1 MKNPFRKKTL
11 TPREVFI
18 RTFLDCIA
26 PGVVKFEVDHYI
38 FGNTYRCVWALREYP
53 ASTESQAILRHLGE
67 KSGVTLRIYCRQV
80 SPGEEDRIID
90 NANKK
95 NKLDGSD
102 PNKLRQAVEAE
113 SNLRDVAELVHKMH
127 REHEP
132 LLHCAV
138 YLEMTAD
145 SMEHLRQ
152 LQTDVL
158 TELVRCKLNVDK
170 LLLRQKQGFYC
181 ASPVGYNALGR
192 EFERVLPAGSVANLY
207 PFNYSGKTDP
217 NGFYIGKD
225 KYGSNIVVDFD
236 RRDSDKTSAN
246 ILILGNSGQGKS
258 YLMKLLICNLLEAG
272 KSVVSLDAEHELEEL
287 CDKLGGC
294 FIDLMAGE
302 KRINVLEVR
311 CWNEDTEADESAPGA
326 FRKSTLLARHI
337 SFLKDFFRAYK
348 EFSDPQLDTIEI
360 MLSKL
365 YQKWG
370 ISEETDFRQLKPE
383 DYPILS
389 DLYALINDEL
399 VNYRKGSLYTREL
412 LQEVLLGLHSLCVG
426 ADAPFFNGHTN
437 ISDDRFLV
445 FGVGGVLTAARS
457 LRNALLFNVLAYM
470 SDRLLT
476 AGNTVAALDE
486 LYLWLSNPVA
496 IEYIRNCLKRVR
508 KRDSALMMASQNLED
523 FDQEGVREMTKPL
536 FAIPPHQFLFNP
548 GSIDR
553 RFYMDMLQL
562 DEAEFELIRRA
573 RRGECLFKCGAERY
587 HLKVIAP
594 DHIPQDWFERVQ
606 RLFKSREKT
615 VSVEK
620 TPFHGR
626 IQCSC
631 GAACRSK
638 RSTSARYWL
647 CMRHDGD
654 EAACPITQIPET
666 QIQQA
671 FLRLYYNLKHQG
683 SCILPDLIA
692 NLRSIR
698 ERKFLWSVDVIE
710 LNRQIAELTSQNQL
724 LTTLRESGCVDPDIF
739 ISKSNKLTEQ
749 LRAVKQAKSRI
760 LNQDGDDTI
769 PCTQE
774 LITILKRGPETLHD
788 FDGELFGQLIDKVI
802 IESNTSLRFR
812 LKNGL
817 ELRESIERTVR

>member
-1 MKNPFRKKTL
+1 MKNPFHKKEIS
-11 TPREVFI
+11 PQEAFI
-18 RTFLDCIA
+18 RSFLDCIA

-145 SMEHLRQ
+145 SMGYLRQ

-158 TELVRCKLNVDK
+158 SELVRCKLNVDK

-287 CDKLGGC
+287 CGKLGGC

-311 CWNEDTEADESAPGA
+311 YWNEDTETDEPAPEA

-348 EFSDPQLDTIEI
+348 DFSDPQLDTIEI
-360 MLSKL
+360 MLSAL
-365 YQKWG
+365 YKKWG
-370 ISEETDFRQLKPE
+370 ISEETDFRRLMPE

-389 DLYALINDEL
+389 DLYALINNEL
-399 VNYRKGSLYTREL
+399 VNYRNGSLYTREL

-445 FGVGGVLTAARS
+445 FGVGGVLTAAKS

-548 GSIDR
+548 GSIGR

-562 DEAEFELIRRA
+562 DEAEFELIRHA

-594 DHIPQDWFERVQ
+594 DH
-606 RLFKSREKT
+606 K
-615 VSVEK
+615 
-620 TPFHGR
+620 
-626 IQCSC
+626 
-631 GAACRSK
+631 
-638 RSTSARYWL
+638 
-647 CMRHDGD
+647 
-654 EAACPITQIPET
+654 
-666 QIQQA
+666 
-671 FLRLYYNLKHQG
+671 
-683 SCILPDLIA
+683 
-692 NLRSIR
+692 
-698 ERKFLWSVDVIE
+698 
-710 LNRQIAELTSQNQL
+710 
-724 LTTLRESGCVDPDIF
+724 
-739 ISKSNKLTEQ
+739 
-749 LRAVKQAKSRI
+749 AV
-760 LNQDGDDTI
+760 
-769 PCTQE
+769 
-774 LITILKRGPETLHD
+774 
-788 FDGELFGQLIDKVI
+788 LFGTAGGK
-802 IESNTSLRFR
+802 
-812 LKNGL
+812 
-817 ELRESIERTVR
+817 

>member
-1 MKNPFRKKTL
+1 MRNPFRKKT
-11 TPREVFI
+11 PSPQEAFI
-18 RTFLDCIA
+18 RSFLDCIA

-132 LLHCAV
+132 LFHCAV

-145 SMEHLRQ
+145 SMEYLRQ

-225 KYGSNIVVDFD
+225 KYGSNIAVDFD

-311 CWNEDTEADESAPGA
+311 CWNEDTDMETDESAPEA

-348 EFSDPQLDTIEI
+348 DFSDPQLDTIEI
-360 MLSKL
+360 MLSAL
-365 YQKWG
+365 YKKCG
-370 ISEETDFRQLKPE
+370 ISEETDFRRLKPE
-383 DYPILS
+383 DYPVLS
-389 DLYALINDEL
+389 DLYALINNEL
-399 VNYRKGSLYTREL
+399 VNYRSGSLYTREL

-445 FGVGGVLTAARS
+445 FGVGGVLTAAKS

-476 AGNTVAALDE
+476 VGNTVAALDE

-508 KRDSALMMASQNLED
+508 KRDSALIMASQNLED

-548 GSIDR
+548 GSIGR

-573 RRGECLFKCGAERY
+573 RRGECLYKCGAERY

-594 DHIPQDWFERVQ
+594 DY
-606 RLFKSREKT
+606 K
-615 VSVEK
+615 
-620 TPFHGR
+620 
-626 IQCSC
+626 
-631 GAACRSK
+631 
-638 RSTSARYWL
+638 
-647 CMRHDGD
+647 
-654 EAACPITQIPET
+654 
-666 QIQQA
+666 
-671 FLRLYYNLKHQG
+671 
-683 SCILPDLIA
+683 
-692 NLRSIR
+692 
-698 ERKFLWSVDVIE
+698 
-710 LNRQIAELTSQNQL
+710 
-724 LTTLRESGCVDPDIF
+724 
-739 ISKSNKLTEQ
+739 
-749 LRAVKQAKSRI
+749 AV
-760 LNQDGDDTI
+760 
-769 PCTQE
+769 
-774 LITILKRGPETLHD
+774 
-788 FDGELFGQLIDKVI
+788 LFGTAGGK
-802 IESNTSLRFR
+802 
-812 LKNGL
+812 
-817 ELRESIERTVR
+817 

>member
-1 MKNPFRKKTL
+1 MKNPFRKKEP
-11 TPREVFI
+11 TPREAFL
-18 RTFLDCIA
+18 RTYLDCIA

-38 FGNTYRCVWALREYP
+38 FGSTYRCVWALREYP
-53 ASTESQAILRHLGE
+53 ASTEAQAILRHLGE

-102 PNKLRQAVEAE
+102 PNKLRQTVEAE

-145 SMEHLRQ
+145 SMEGLKR

-170 LLLRQKQGFYC
+170 LLLRQKQGFC
-181 ASPVGYNALGR
+181 CVSPVGHNALGR

-217 NGFYIGKD
+217 KGIYIGKD

-272 KSVVSLDAEHELEEL
+272 KSVISLDAEHELEEL
-287 CDKLGGC
+287 CGNLGGC

-311 CWNEDTEADESAPGA
+311 CWDEGDTSETDESVPEA

-370 ISEETDFRQLKPE
+370 ITEETDFRQLAPE

-389 DLYALINDEL
+389 DLYALMEEEL
-399 VNYRKGSLYTREL
+399 RHYQAGSLYTREL
-412 LQEVLLGLHSLCVG
+412 LQEVLLGLHSLCMG

-437 ISDDRFLV
+437 ITGDRFLV
-445 FGVGGVLTAARS
+445 FGVGGMLTAAKS

-508 KRDSALMMASQNLED
+508 KRDSALLMASQNLED

-548 GSIDR
+548 GSIGR

-562 DEAEFELIRRA
+562 DEAEFELIRHA

-587 HLKVIAP
+587 LLEVKAP
-594 DHIPQDWFERVQ
+594 PH
-606 RLFKSREKT
+606 K
-615 VSVEK
+615 
-620 TPFHGR
+620 
-626 IQCSC
+626 
-631 GAACRSK
+631 AA
-638 RSTSARYWL
+638 
-647 CMRHDGD
+647 
-654 EAACPITQIPET
+654 
-666 QIQQA
+666 
-671 FLRLYYNLKHQG
+671 
-683 SCILPDLIA
+683 
-692 NLRSIR
+692 
-698 ERKFLWSVDVIE
+698 
-710 LNRQIAELTSQNQL
+710 
-724 LTTLRESGCVDPDIF
+724 
-739 ISKSNKLTEQ
+739 
-749 LRAVKQAKSRI
+749 
-760 LNQDGDDTI
+760 
-769 PCTQE
+769 
-774 LITILKRGPETLHD
+774 
-788 FDGELFGQLIDKVI
+788 LFG
-802 IESNTSLRFR
+802 TAGGR
-812 LKNGL
+812 
-817 ELRESIERTVR
+817 

>member
-1 MKNPFRKKTL
+1 MKNPFHKKEISPQET
-11 TPREVFI
+11 FI
-18 RTFLDCIA
+18 RSFLDCIA

-53 ASTESQAILRHLGE
+53 ASTEAQAILRHLGE

-80 SPGEEDRIID
+80 SPSEEDRIID

-145 SMEHLRQ
+145 SMEYLRQ

-287 CDKLGGC
+287 CGKLGGC

-311 CWNEDTEADESAPGA
+311 CWNEDTEADESAPEA

-348 EFSDPQLDTIEI
+348 DFSDPQLDTIEI
-360 MLSKL
+360 MLSAL

-370 ISEETDFRQLKPE
+370 ISEETDFRRLMPE

-389 DLYALINDEL
+389 DLYALINNEL
-399 VNYRKGSLYTREL
+399 VNYRNGSLYTREL

-476 AGNTVAALDE
+476 VGNTVAALDE

-548 GSIDR
+548 GSIGK

-594 DHIPQDWFERVQ
+594 DH
-606 RLFKSREKT
+606 K
-615 VSVEK
+615 
-620 TPFHGR
+620 
-626 IQCSC
+626 
-631 GAACRSK
+631 
-638 RSTSARYWL
+638 
-647 CMRHDGD
+647 
-654 EAACPITQIPET
+654 
-666 QIQQA
+666 
-671 FLRLYYNLKHQG
+671 
-683 SCILPDLIA
+683 
-692 NLRSIR
+692 
-698 ERKFLWSVDVIE
+698 
-710 LNRQIAELTSQNQL
+710 
-724 LTTLRESGCVDPDIF
+724 
-739 ISKSNKLTEQ
+739 
-749 LRAVKQAKSRI
+749 AV
-760 LNQDGDDTI
+760 
-769 PCTQE
+769 
-774 LITILKRGPETLHD
+774 
-788 FDGELFGQLIDKVI
+788 LFGTAGGK
-802 IESNTSLRFR
+802 
-812 LKNGL
+812 
-817 ELRESIERTVR
+817 

>member
-1 MKNPFRKKTL
+1 MKNPFHKKEIS
-11 TPREVFI
+11 PQEAFI
-18 RTFLDCIA
+18 RSFLDCIA

-102 PNKLRQAVEAE
+102 PNKLRQTVEAE

-217 NGFYIGKD
+217 KGFYIGKD

-287 CDKLGGC
+287 CGKLGGC
-294 FIDLMAGE
+294 FIDLMGGE

-311 CWNEDTEADESAPGA
+311 CWNEDVDMEADESAPEA

-348 EFSDPQLDTIEI
+348 DFSDPQLDTIEI
-360 MLSKL
+360 MLSAL
-365 YQKWG
+365 YKKWG
-370 ISEETDFRQLKPE
+370 ISEETDFRRLTPE

-389 DLYALINDEL
+389 DLYALINNEM
-399 VNYRKGSLYTREL
+399 VNYRNGSLYTREL

-445 FGVGGVLTAARS
+445 FGVGGVLTAAKS

-548 GSIDR
+548 GSIGR

-594 DHIPQDWFERVQ
+594 DH
-606 RLFKSREKT
+606 K
-615 VSVEK
+615 
-620 TPFHGR
+620 
-626 IQCSC
+626 
-631 GAACRSK
+631 
-638 RSTSARYWL
+638 
-647 CMRHDGD
+647 
-654 EAACPITQIPET
+654 
-666 QIQQA
+666 
-671 FLRLYYNLKHQG
+671 
-683 SCILPDLIA
+683 
-692 NLRSIR
+692 
-698 ERKFLWSVDVIE
+698 
-710 LNRQIAELTSQNQL
+710 
-724 LTTLRESGCVDPDIF
+724 
-739 ISKSNKLTEQ
+739 
-749 LRAVKQAKSRI
+749 AV
-760 LNQDGDDTI
+760 
-769 PCTQE
+769 
-774 LITILKRGPETLHD
+774 
-788 FDGELFGQLIDKVI
+788 LFGTAGGK
-802 IESNTSLRFR
+802 
-812 LKNGL
+812 
-817 ELRESIERTVR
+817 

>member
-1 MKNPFRKKTL
+1 MKNPFRKKEP
-11 TPREVFI
+11 TPQEAFL
-18 RTFLDCIA
+18 RTYLDCIA

-38 FGNTYRCVWALREYP
+38 FGSTYRCVWALREYP
-53 ASTESQAILRHLGE
+53 ASTEAQAILRHLGE

-102 PNKLRQAVEAE
+102 PNKLRQTVEAE

-145 SMEHLRQ
+145 SMEGLKR

-170 LLLRQKQGFYC
+170 LLLRQKQGFC
-181 ASPVGYNALGR
+181 CVSPVGHNALGR

-217 NGFYIGKD
+217 KGIYIGKD

-236 RRDSDKTSAN
+236 RRESDKTSAN

-272 KSVVSLDAEHELEEL
+272 KSVISLDAEHELEEL
-287 CDKLGGC
+287 CGNLGGC

-311 CWNEDTEADESAPGA
+311 CWDEGDTSETDESVPEA

-370 ISEETDFRQLKPE
+370 ITEETDFRQLAPE

-389 DLYALINDEL
+389 DLYALMEEEL
-399 VNYRKGSLYTREL
+399 RHYQAGSLYTREL
-412 LQEVLLGLHSLCVG
+412 LQEVLLGLHSLCMG

-437 ISDDRFLV
+437 ITGDRFLV
-445 FGVGGVLTAARS
+445 FGVGGMLTAAKS

-508 KRDSALMMASQNLED
+508 KRDSALLMASQNLED

-548 GSIDR
+548 GSIGR

-562 DEAEFELIRRA
+562 DEAEFELIRHA

-587 HLKVIAP
+587 LLEVKAP
-594 DHIPQDWFERVQ
+594 PH
-606 RLFKSREKT
+606 K
-615 VSVEK
+615 
-620 TPFHGR
+620 
-626 IQCSC
+626 
-631 GAACRSK
+631 AA
-638 RSTSARYWL
+638 
-647 CMRHDGD
+647 
-654 EAACPITQIPET
+654 
-666 QIQQA
+666 
-671 FLRLYYNLKHQG
+671 
-683 SCILPDLIA
+683 
-692 NLRSIR
+692 
-698 ERKFLWSVDVIE
+698 
-710 LNRQIAELTSQNQL
+710 
-724 LTTLRESGCVDPDIF
+724 
-739 ISKSNKLTEQ
+739 
-749 LRAVKQAKSRI
+749 
-760 LNQDGDDTI
+760 
-769 PCTQE
+769 
-774 LITILKRGPETLHD
+774 
-788 FDGELFGQLIDKVI
+788 LFG
-802 IESNTSLRFR
+802 TAGGR
-812 LKNGL
+812 
-817 ELRESIERTVR
+817 

>member
-1 MKNPFRKKTL
+1 MKNLFRKKPL

-18 RTFLDCIA
+18 RTYLDSIA

-181 ASPVGYNALGR
+181 VSPVGHNALGR

-287 CDKLGGC
+287 CGKLGGC

-311 CWNEDTEADESAPGA
+311 CWNEDTEADESAPEA

-348 EFSDPQLDTIEI
+348 DFSDPQLDTIEI
-360 MLSKL
+360 MLSAL
-365 YQKWG
+365 YKKWG
-370 ISEETDFRQLKPE
+370 ISEETDFRQLKPG

-426 ADAPFFNGHTN
+426 ADAPFFNGYTN

-486 LYLWLSNPVA
+486 LYLWLSNPVS

-508 KRDSALMMASQNLED
+508 KRDSALIMASQNLED

-548 GSIDR
+548 GSIGK

-562 DEAEFELIRRA
+562 DEAEFELIRRT
-573 RRGECLFKCGAERY
+573 RRGECLYKCGAERY
-587 HLKVIAP
+587 HLKVIAS
-594 DHIPQDWFERVQ
+594 DH
-606 RLFKSREKT
+606 K
-615 VSVEK
+615 
-620 TPFHGR
+620 
-626 IQCSC
+626 
-631 GAACRSK
+631 
-638 RSTSARYWL
+638 
-647 CMRHDGD
+647 
-654 EAACPITQIPET
+654 
-666 QIQQA
+666 
-671 FLRLYYNLKHQG
+671 
-683 SCILPDLIA
+683 
-692 NLRSIR
+692 
-698 ERKFLWSVDVIE
+698 
-710 LNRQIAELTSQNQL
+710 
-724 LTTLRESGCVDPDIF
+724 
-739 ISKSNKLTEQ
+739 
-749 LRAVKQAKSRI
+749 AV
-760 LNQDGDDTI
+760 
-769 PCTQE
+769 
-774 LITILKRGPETLHD
+774 
-788 FDGELFGQLIDKVI
+788 LFGTAGGK
-802 IESNTSLRFR
+802 
-812 LKNGL
+812 
-817 ELRESIERTVR
+817 

>member
-1 MKNPFRKKTL
+1 MKNPFHKKEIS
-11 TPREVFI
+11 PQEAFI
-18 RTFLDCIA
+18 RSFLDCIA

-287 CDKLGGC
+287 CGKLGGC

-311 CWNEDTEADESAPGA
+311 CWNEDTDMETDESAPEA

-348 EFSDPQLDTIEI
+348 DFSDPQLDTIEI
-360 MLSKL
+360 MLSEL
-365 YQKWG
+365 YRKWG

-389 DLYALINDEL
+389 DLYALINNEL
-399 VNYRKGSLYTREL
+399 VNYRNGSLYTREL

-445 FGVGGVLTAARS
+445 FGVGDVLTAAKS

-548 GSIDR
+548 GSIGR

-594 DHIPQDWFERVQ
+594 DH
-606 RLFKSREKT
+606 K
-615 VSVEK
+615 
-620 TPFHGR
+620 
-626 IQCSC
+626 
-631 GAACRSK
+631 
-638 RSTSARYWL
+638 
-647 CMRHDGD
+647 
-654 EAACPITQIPET
+654 
-666 QIQQA
+666 
-671 FLRLYYNLKHQG
+671 
-683 SCILPDLIA
+683 
-692 NLRSIR
+692 
-698 ERKFLWSVDVIE
+698 
-710 LNRQIAELTSQNQL
+710 
-724 LTTLRESGCVDPDIF
+724 
-739 ISKSNKLTEQ
+739 
-749 LRAVKQAKSRI
+749 AV
-760 LNQDGDDTI
+760 
-769 PCTQE
+769 
-774 LITILKRGPETLHD
+774 
-788 FDGELFGQLIDKVI
+788 LFGTAGGK
-802 IESNTSLRFR
+802 
-812 LKNGL
+812 
-817 ELRESIERTVR
+817 

>member
-1 MKNPFRKKTL
+1 MKNPFRKKEP
-11 TPREVFI
+11 TPREAFL
-18 RTFLDCIA
+18 RTYLDCIA

-38 FGNTYRCVWALREYP
+38 FGSTYRCVWALREYP
-53 ASTESQAILRHLGE
+53 ASTEAQAILRHLGE

-102 PNKLRQAVEAE
+102 PNKLRQTVEAE

-145 SMEHLRQ
+145 SMEGLKR

-170 LLLRQKQGFYC
+170 LLLRQKQGFC
-181 ASPVGYNALGR
+181 CVSPVGHNALGR

-217 NGFYIGKD
+217 KGIYIGKD

-236 RRDSDKTSAN
+236 RRESDKTSAN

-272 KSVVSLDAEHELEEL
+272 KSVISLDAEHELEEL
-287 CDKLGGC
+287 CGNLGGC

-311 CWNEDTEADESAPGA
+311 CWDEGDTSETDESAPEA

-348 EFSDPQLDTIEI
+348 KFSDPQLDTIEI

-370 ISEETDFRQLKPE
+370 ITEETDFRQLAPE

-389 DLYALINDEL
+389 DLYALMEEEL
-399 VNYRKGSLYTREL
+399 RHYQAGSLYTREL
-412 LQEVLLGLHSLCVG
+412 LQEVLLGLHSLCMG

-437 ISDDRFLV
+437 ITGDRFLV
-445 FGVGGVLTAARS
+445 FGVGGMLTAAKS

-508 KRDSALMMASQNLED
+508 KRDSALLMASQNLED

-548 GSIDR
+548 GSIGR

-562 DEAEFELIRRA
+562 DEAEFELIRHA

-587 HLKVIAP
+587 LLEVKAP
-594 DHIPQDWFERVQ
+594 PH
-606 RLFKSREKT
+606 K
-615 VSVEK
+615 
-620 TPFHGR
+620 
-626 IQCSC
+626 
-631 GAACRSK
+631 AA
-638 RSTSARYWL
+638 
-647 CMRHDGD
+647 
-654 EAACPITQIPET
+654 
-666 QIQQA
+666 
-671 FLRLYYNLKHQG
+671 
-683 SCILPDLIA
+683 
-692 NLRSIR
+692 
-698 ERKFLWSVDVIE
+698 
-710 LNRQIAELTSQNQL
+710 
-724 LTTLRESGCVDPDIF
+724 
-739 ISKSNKLTEQ
+739 
-749 LRAVKQAKSRI
+749 
-760 LNQDGDDTI
+760 
-769 PCTQE
+769 
-774 LITILKRGPETLHD
+774 
-788 FDGELFGQLIDKVI
+788 LFG
-802 IESNTSLRFR
+802 TAGGR
-812 LKNGL
+812 
-817 ELRESIERTVR
+817 

>member
-1 MKNPFRKKTL
+1 MKNPFHKKEISPQET
-11 TPREVFI
+11 FI
-18 RTFLDCIA
+18 RSFLDCIA

-67 KSGVTLRIYCRQV
+67 KSSVTLRIYCRQV
-80 SPGEEDRIID
+80 SPGEEERIID

-95 NKLDGSD
+95 NTLDGSD

-145 SMEHLRQ
+145 SAEHLRQ

-287 CDKLGGC
+287 CGKLGGC

-311 CWNEDTEADESAPGA
+311 YWDEDTAADESAPEA

-348 EFSDPQLDTIEI
+348 DFSDPQLDTIEI
-360 MLSKL
+360 MLSKM
-365 YQKWG
+365 YRKWG
-370 ISEETDFRQLKPE
+370 ISEETDFRQLKPG
-383 DYPILS
+383 DYPVLS
-389 DLYALINDEL
+389 DLYALINNEL
-399 VNYRKGSLYTREL
+399 VNYRNGSLYTREL

-445 FGVGGVLTAARS
+445 FGVGGVLTAAKS

-470 SDRLLT
+470 SDRLLK

-548 GSIDR
+548 GSIGR

-562 DEAEFELIRRA
+562 DEAEFELIRRT
-573 RRGECLFKCGAERY
+573 RRGECLYKCGAERY

-594 DHIPQDWFERVQ
+594 DH
-606 RLFKSREKT
+606 K
-615 VSVEK
+615 
-620 TPFHGR
+620 
-626 IQCSC
+626 
-631 GAACRSK
+631 
-638 RSTSARYWL
+638 
-647 CMRHDGD
+647 
-654 EAACPITQIPET
+654 
-666 QIQQA
+666 
-671 FLRLYYNLKHQG
+671 
-683 SCILPDLIA
+683 
-692 NLRSIR
+692 
-698 ERKFLWSVDVIE
+698 
-710 LNRQIAELTSQNQL
+710 
-724 LTTLRESGCVDPDIF
+724 
-739 ISKSNKLTEQ
+739 
-749 LRAVKQAKSRI
+749 AV
-760 LNQDGDDTI
+760 
-769 PCTQE
+769 
-774 LITILKRGPETLHD
+774 
-788 FDGELFGQLIDKVI
+788 LFGTAGGK
-802 IESNTSLRFR
+802 
-812 LKNGL
+812 
-817 ELRESIERTVR
+817 

>member
-1 MKNPFRKKTL
+1 MKNPFRKKAL
-11 TPREVFI
+11 APREVFI
-18 RTFLDCIA
+18 RTYLDSIA

-38 FGNTYRCVWALREYP
+38 FGNTYRCAWALREYP

-145 SMEHLRQ
+145 SMEYLRQ

-181 ASPVGYNALGR
+181 ASPVGYNTLGR

-287 CDKLGGC
+287 CGKLGGC
-294 FIDLMAGE
+294 FIDLMGGE
-302 KRINVLEVR
+302 KRINVLEMR
-311 CWNEDTEADESAPGA
+311 CWNEDTEADESAPEA

-348 EFSDPQLDTIEI
+348 DFSDPQLDTIEI
-360 MLSKL
+360 MLSAL
-365 YQKWG
+365 YKKWG
-370 ISEETDFRQLKPE
+370 ISEETDFRRLKPE
-383 DYPILS
+383 DYPVLS
-389 DLYALINDEL
+389 DLYALINNEL
-399 VNYRKGSLYTREL
+399 VNYRNGSLYTREL

-426 ADAPFFNGHTN
+426 ADAPFFNGHTTL
-437 ISDDRFLV
+437 SDDRFLV
-445 FGVGGVLTAARS
+445 FGVGGVLTAAKS

-548 GSIDR
+548 GSIGR

-562 DEAEFELIRRA
+562 DEAEFELIQRA

-594 DHIPQDWFERVQ
+594 DH
-606 RLFKSREKT
+606 K
-615 VSVEK
+615 
-620 TPFHGR
+620 
-626 IQCSC
+626 
-631 GAACRSK
+631 
-638 RSTSARYWL
+638 
-647 CMRHDGD
+647 
-654 EAACPITQIPET
+654 
-666 QIQQA
+666 
-671 FLRLYYNLKHQG
+671 
-683 SCILPDLIA
+683 
-692 NLRSIR
+692 
-698 ERKFLWSVDVIE
+698 
-710 LNRQIAELTSQNQL
+710 
-724 LTTLRESGCVDPDIF
+724 
-739 ISKSNKLTEQ
+739 
-749 LRAVKQAKSRI
+749 AV
-760 LNQDGDDTI
+760 
-769 PCTQE
+769 
-774 LITILKRGPETLHD
+774 
-788 FDGELFGQLIDKVI
+788 LFGTAGGK
-802 IESNTSLRFR
+802 
-812 LKNGL
+812 
-817 ELRESIERTVR
+817 

>member
-1 MKNPFRKKTL
+1 MKNLFRKKPL

-18 RTFLDCIA
+18 RTYLDSIA

-145 SMEHLRQ
+145 SAEHLRQ

-287 CDKLGGC
+287 CGKLGGY

-311 CWNEDTEADESAPGA
+311 CWNEDTEADESAPEA

-348 EFSDPQLDTIEI
+348 DFSDPQLDTIEI

-365 YQKWG
+365 YRKWG

-445 FGVGGVLTAARS
+445 FGVGGVLTAAKS

-486 LYLWLSNPVA
+486 LYLWLSNPIA

-548 GSIDR
+548 GSIGR

-594 DHIPQDWFERVQ
+594 DHKV
-606 RLFKSREKT
+606 
-615 VSVEK
+615 V
-620 TPFHGR
+620 
-626 IQCSC
+626 
-631 GAACRSK
+631 
-638 RSTSARYWL
+638 
-647 CMRHDGD
+647 
-654 EAACPITQIPET
+654 
-666 QIQQA
+666 
-671 FLRLYYNLKHQG
+671 
-683 SCILPDLIA
+683 
-692 NLRSIR
+692 
-698 ERKFLWSVDVIE
+698 
-710 LNRQIAELTSQNQL
+710 
-724 LTTLRESGCVDPDIF
+724 
-739 ISKSNKLTEQ
+739 
-749 LRAVKQAKSRI
+749 
-760 LNQDGDDTI
+760 
-769 PCTQE
+769 
-774 LITILKRGPETLHD
+774 
-788 FDGELFGQLIDKVI
+788 LFGTAGGK
-802 IESNTSLRFR
+802 
-812 LKNGL
+812 
-817 ELRESIERTVR
+817 

>member
-1 MKNPFRKKTL
+1 MKNPFHKKEIS
-11 TPREVFI
+11 PQEAFI
-18 RTFLDCIA
+18 RSFLDCIA

-287 CDKLGGC
+287 CGKLGGC
-294 FIDLMAGE
+294 FIDLMVGE

-311 CWNEDTEADESAPGA
+311 CWNEDPDMETDESAPEA

-348 EFSDPQLDTIEI
+348 DFSDPQLDTIEI
-360 MLSKL
+360 MLSAL

-370 ISEETDFRQLKPE
+370 ISEETDFRQLKPG
-383 DYPILS
+383 DYPVLS
-389 DLYALINDEL
+389 DLYALINNEL
-399 VNYRKGSLYTREL
+399 VNYRNGSLYTREL

-445 FGVGGVLTAARS
+445 FGVGGVLTAAKS

-548 GSIDR
+548 GSIGR

-587 HLKVIAP
+587 HLKVISPSTLMRPSWTRWSLSSASSGLP
-594 DHIPQDWFERVQ
+594 YSGAWR
-606 RLFKSREKT
+606 RCSSSSTSRKSR
-615 VSVEK
+615 
-620 TPFHGR
+620 R
-626 IQCSC
+626 RC
-631 GAACRSK
+631 GSMWTA
-638 RSTSARYWL
+638 
-647 CMRHDGD
+647 G
-654 EAACPITQIPET
+654 
-666 QIQQA
+666 
-671 FLRLYYNLKHQG
+671 LRLLQGPSDRQNLSHPG
-683 SCILPDLIA
+683 
-692 NLRSIR
+692 
-698 ERKFLWSVDVIE
+698 RKS
-710 LNRQIAELTSQNQL
+710 
-724 LTTLRESGCVDPDIF
+724 
-739 ISKSNKLTEQ
+739 
-749 LRAVKQAKSRI
+749 AK
-760 LNQDGDDTI
+760 
-769 PCTQE
+769 
-774 LITILKRGPETLHD
+774 
-788 FDGELFGQLIDKVI
+788 
-802 IESNTSLRFR
+802 
-812 LKNGL
+812 
-817 ELRESIERTVR
+817 

>member
-1 MKNPFRKKTL
+1 MKNPFHKKEISPQET
-11 TPREVFI
+11 FI
-18 RTFLDCIA
+18 RSFLDCIA

-145 SMEHLRQ
+145 SAEHLRQ

-225 KYGSNIVVDFD
+225 KYGSNIAVDFD

-287 CDKLGGC
+287 CGKLGGC
-294 FIDLMAGE
+294 FIDLMGGE

-311 CWNEDTEADESAPGA
+311 CWNEDTEADESAPEA

-348 EFSDPQLDTIEI
+348 DFSDPQLDTIEI
-360 MLSKL
+360 MLSAL
-365 YQKWG
+365 YEKWG
-370 ISEETDFRQLKPE
+370 ISEETDFRQLKPG
-383 DYPILS
+383 DYPVLS
-389 DLYALINDEL
+389 DLYALINNEL
-399 VNYRKGSLYTREL
+399 VNYRNGSLYTREL

-445 FGVGGVLTAARS
+445 FGVGGVLTAAKS

-548 GSIDR
+548 GSIGR

-594 DHIPQDWFERVQ
+594 DH
-606 RLFKSREKT
+606 K
-615 VSVEK
+615 
-620 TPFHGR
+620 
-626 IQCSC
+626 
-631 GAACRSK
+631 
-638 RSTSARYWL
+638 
-647 CMRHDGD
+647 
-654 EAACPITQIPET
+654 
-666 QIQQA
+666 
-671 FLRLYYNLKHQG
+671 
-683 SCILPDLIA
+683 
-692 NLRSIR
+692 
-698 ERKFLWSVDVIE
+698 
-710 LNRQIAELTSQNQL
+710 
-724 LTTLRESGCVDPDIF
+724 
-739 ISKSNKLTEQ
+739 
-749 LRAVKQAKSRI
+749 AV
-760 LNQDGDDTI
+760 
-769 PCTQE
+769 
-774 LITILKRGPETLHD
+774 
-788 FDGELFGQLIDKVI
+788 LFGTAGGK
-802 IESNTSLRFR
+802 
-812 LKNGL
+812 
-817 ELRESIERTVR
+817 

>member
-1 MKNPFRKKTL
+1 MKNPFHKKEISPQET
-11 TPREVFI
+11 FI
-18 RTFLDCIA
+18 HSFLDCIA
-26 PGVVKFEVDHYI
+26 PGVVKFEVDQYI

-80 SPGEEDRIID
+80 SPSEEDRIID

-102 PNKLRQAVEAE
+102 PNKLRQAVEVE

-145 SMEHLRQ
+145 SAEHLRQ
-152 LQTDVL
+152 LRTDVL

-272 KSVVSLDAEHELEEL
+272 KSVISLDAEHELEEL
-287 CDKLGGC
+287 CGKLGGC

-311 CWNEDTEADESAPGA
+311 CWDEGDTSETDESAPEA

-365 YQKWG
+365 YQKRS
-370 ISEETDFRQLKPE
+370 ISEETDFRQLAPE

-389 DLYALINDEL
+389 DLYALMEAEL
-399 VNYRKGSLYTREL
+399 RHYQEGSLYTREL
-412 LQEVLLGLHSLCVG
+412 LQEVLLGLHSLCMG

-437 ISDDRFLV
+437 ITGDRFLV
-445 FGVGGVLTAARS
+445 FGVGGMLTAAKS

-486 LYLWLSNPVA
+486 LYLWLSNPAA

-548 GSIDR
+548 GSIGR

-594 DHIPQDWFERVQ
+594 DH
-606 RLFKSREKT
+606 K
-615 VSVEK
+615 
-620 TPFHGR
+620 
-626 IQCSC
+626 
-631 GAACRSK
+631 
-638 RSTSARYWL
+638 
-647 CMRHDGD
+647 
-654 EAACPITQIPET
+654 
-666 QIQQA
+666 
-671 FLRLYYNLKHQG
+671 
-683 SCILPDLIA
+683 
-692 NLRSIR
+692 
-698 ERKFLWSVDVIE
+698 
-710 LNRQIAELTSQNQL
+710 
-724 LTTLRESGCVDPDIF
+724 
-739 ISKSNKLTEQ
+739 
-749 LRAVKQAKSRI
+749 AV
-760 LNQDGDDTI
+760 
-769 PCTQE
+769 
-774 LITILKRGPETLHD
+774 
-788 FDGELFGQLIDKVI
+788 LFGTAGGK
-802 IESNTSLRFR
+802 
-812 LKNGL
+812 
-817 ELRESIERTVR
+817 

>member
-1 MKNPFRKKTL
+1 MKNPFHKKEIS
-11 TPREVFI
+11 PQEAFI
-18 RTFLDCIA
+18 RSFLDCIA

-38 FGNTYRCVWALREYP
+38 FGSTYRCVWALREYP

-102 PNKLRQAVEAE
+102 PNKLRQTVEAE

-145 SMEHLRQ
+145 SAEHLRQ

-287 CDKLGGC
+287 CGKLGGC

-311 CWNEDTEADESAPGA
+311 YWNEDMEADESAPEA

-348 EFSDPQLDTIEI
+348 DFSDPQLDTIEI

-365 YQKWG
+365 YRKWG
-370 ISEETDFRQLKPE
+370 ISEETDFRQLKPG
-383 DYPILS
+383 DYPVLS
-389 DLYALINDEL
+389 DLYALINNEL
-399 VNYRKGSLYTREL
+399 VNYRNGSLYTREL

-445 FGVGGVLTAARS
+445 FGVGGVLTAAKS

-548 GSIDR
+548 GSIGR

-562 DEAEFELIRRA
+562 DETEFELIWRA

-594 DHIPQDWFERVQ
+594 DH
-606 RLFKSREKT
+606 K
-615 VSVEK
+615 
-620 TPFHGR
+620 
-626 IQCSC
+626 
-631 GAACRSK
+631 
-638 RSTSARYWL
+638 
-647 CMRHDGD
+647 
-654 EAACPITQIPET
+654 
-666 QIQQA
+666 
-671 FLRLYYNLKHQG
+671 
-683 SCILPDLIA
+683 
-692 NLRSIR
+692 
-698 ERKFLWSVDVIE
+698 
-710 LNRQIAELTSQNQL
+710 
-724 LTTLRESGCVDPDIF
+724 
-739 ISKSNKLTEQ
+739 
-749 LRAVKQAKSRI
+749 AV
-760 LNQDGDDTI
+760 
-769 PCTQE
+769 
-774 LITILKRGPETLHD
+774 
-788 FDGELFGQLIDKVI
+788 LFGTAGGK
-802 IESNTSLRFR
+802 
-812 LKNGL
+812 
-817 ELRESIERTVR
+817 

>member
-1 MKNPFRKKTL
+1 MKNPFHKKEIS
-11 TPREVFI
+11 PQEAFI
-18 RTFLDCIA
+18 RSFLDCIA

-287 CDKLGGC
+287 CGKLGGC

-311 CWNEDTEADESAPGA
+311 CWNEDTDMETDESAPEA

-348 EFSDPQLDTIEI
+348 DFSDPQLDTIEI
-360 MLSKL
+360 MLSEL
-365 YQKWG
+365 YRKWG

-389 DLYALINDEL
+389 DLYALINNEL
-399 VNYRKGSLYTREL
+399 VNYRNGSLYTREL

-445 FGVGGVLTAARS
+445 FGVGGVLTAAKS

-548 GSIDR
+548 GSIGR

-594 DHIPQDWFERVQ
+594 DH
-606 RLFKSREKT
+606 K
-615 VSVEK
+615 
-620 TPFHGR
+620 
-626 IQCSC
+626 
-631 GAACRSK
+631 
-638 RSTSARYWL
+638 
-647 CMRHDGD
+647 
-654 EAACPITQIPET
+654 
-666 QIQQA
+666 
-671 FLRLYYNLKHQG
+671 
-683 SCILPDLIA
+683 
-692 NLRSIR
+692 
-698 ERKFLWSVDVIE
+698 
-710 LNRQIAELTSQNQL
+710 
-724 LTTLRESGCVDPDIF
+724 
-739 ISKSNKLTEQ
+739 
-749 LRAVKQAKSRI
+749 AV
-760 LNQDGDDTI
+760 
-769 PCTQE
+769 
-774 LITILKRGPETLHD
+774 
-788 FDGELFGQLIDKVI
+788 LFGTAGGK
-802 IESNTSLRFR
+802 
-812 LKNGL
+812 
-817 ELRESIERTVR
+817 

>member
-1 MKNPFRKKTL
+1 MKNPFHKKEIS
-11 TPREVFI
+11 PQEAFI
-18 RTFLDCIA
+18 RSFLDCIA

-145 SMEHLRQ
+145 SMEYLRQ

-236 RRDSDKTSAN
+236 RRDSNKTSAN

-287 CDKLGGC
+287 CGKLGGC

-311 CWNEDTEADESAPGA
+311 YWNEDTDMETDESAPEA
-326 FRKSTLLARHI
+326 FRKSTLLARHV

-348 EFSDPQLDTIEI
+348 DFSDPQLDTIEI
-360 MLSKL
+360 MLSAL
-365 YQKWG
+365 YKKWG
-370 ISEETDFRQLKPE
+370 ISEETDFRRLMPE

-389 DLYALINDEL
+389 DLYALINNEL
-399 VNYRKGSLYTREL
+399 VNYRNGSLYTREL

-445 FGVGGVLTAARS
+445 FGVGGVLTAAKS

-470 SDRLLT
+470 SNRLLT

-486 LYLWLSNPVA
+486 LYLWLSNPIA

-548 GSIDR
+548 GSIGK

-562 DEAEFELIRRA
+562 DEAEFELIQHA
-573 RRGECLFKCGAERY
+573 RRGECLFKCGMERY
-587 HLKVIAP
+587 HLEVKAP
-594 DHIPQDWFERVQ
+594 PY
-606 RLFKSREKT
+606 K
-615 VSVEK
+615 
-620 TPFHGR
+620 
-626 IQCSC
+626 
-631 GAACRSK
+631 AA
-638 RSTSARYWL
+638 
-647 CMRHDGD
+647 
-654 EAACPITQIPET
+654 
-666 QIQQA
+666 
-671 FLRLYYNLKHQG
+671 
-683 SCILPDLIA
+683 
-692 NLRSIR
+692 
-698 ERKFLWSVDVIE
+698 
-710 LNRQIAELTSQNQL
+710 
-724 LTTLRESGCVDPDIF
+724 
-739 ISKSNKLTEQ
+739 
-749 LRAVKQAKSRI
+749 
-760 LNQDGDDTI
+760 
-769 PCTQE
+769 
-774 LITILKRGPETLHD
+774 
-788 FDGELFGQLIDKVI
+788 LFGTKGG
-802 IESNTSLRFR
+802 
-812 LKNGL
+812 K
-817 ELRESIERTVR
+817 

>member
-1 MKNPFRKKTL
+1 MKNPFHKKEISPQET
-11 TPREVFI
+11 FI
-18 RTFLDCIA
+18 RSFLDCIA

-145 SMEHLRQ
+145 SMGHLRQ

-287 CDKLGGC
+287 CGKLGGC
-294 FIDLMAGE
+294 FVDLMAGE

-311 CWNEDTEADESAPGA
+311 CWNEDTEADESAPEA

-348 EFSDPQLDTIEI
+348 DFSDPQLDTIEI
-360 MLSKL
+360 MLSAL
-365 YQKWG
+365 YKKWG
-370 ISEETDFRQLKPE
+370 ISEETDFRQLKPG
-383 DYPILS
+383 DYPVLS

-399 VNYRKGSLYTREL
+399 VNYRIGSLYTREL

-426 ADAPFFNGHTN
+426 ADAPFFNGYTN

-445 FGVGGVLTAARS
+445 FGVGGVLTAAKS

-548 GSIDR
+548 GSIGK

-594 DHIPQDWFERVQ
+594 DH
-606 RLFKSREKT
+606 K
-615 VSVEK
+615 
-620 TPFHGR
+620 
-626 IQCSC
+626 
-631 GAACRSK
+631 
-638 RSTSARYWL
+638 
-647 CMRHDGD
+647 
-654 EAACPITQIPET
+654 
-666 QIQQA
+666 
-671 FLRLYYNLKHQG
+671 
-683 SCILPDLIA
+683 
-692 NLRSIR
+692 
-698 ERKFLWSVDVIE
+698 
-710 LNRQIAELTSQNQL
+710 
-724 LTTLRESGCVDPDIF
+724 
-739 ISKSNKLTEQ
+739 
-749 LRAVKQAKSRI
+749 AV
-760 LNQDGDDTI
+760 
-769 PCTQE
+769 
-774 LITILKRGPETLHD
+774 
-788 FDGELFGQLIDKVI
+788 LFGTAGGK
-802 IESNTSLRFR
+802 
-812 LKNGL
+812 
-817 ELRESIERTVR
+817 

>member
-1 MKNPFRKKTL
+1 MKNPFHKKEIS
-11 TPREVFI
+11 PQEAFI
-18 RTFLDCIA
+18 RSFLDCIA

-38 FGNTYRCVWALREYP
+38 FGNTCRCVWALREYP

-145 SMEHLRQ
+145 SAEHLRQ

-225 KYGSNIVVDFD
+225 KYGSNIAVDFD

-287 CDKLGGC
+287 CGKLGGC

-311 CWNEDTEADESAPGA
+311 CWNEDTDMETDESAPEA

-348 EFSDPQLDTIEI
+348 DFSDPQLDTIEI
-360 MLSKL
+360 MLSEL
-365 YQKWG
+365 YRKWG

-389 DLYALINDEL
+389 DLYALINNEL
-399 VNYRKGSLYTREL
+399 VNYRNGSLYTREL

-445 FGVGGVLTAARS
+445 FGVGGVLTAAKS
-457 LRNALLFNVLAYM
+457 LRNTLLFNVLAYM

-548 GSIDR
+548 GSIGR

-594 DHIPQDWFERVQ
+594 DH
-606 RLFKSREKT
+606 K
-615 VSVEK
+615 
-620 TPFHGR
+620 
-626 IQCSC
+626 
-631 GAACRSK
+631 
-638 RSTSARYWL
+638 
-647 CMRHDGD
+647 
-654 EAACPITQIPET
+654 
-666 QIQQA
+666 
-671 FLRLYYNLKHQG
+671 
-683 SCILPDLIA
+683 
-692 NLRSIR
+692 
-698 ERKFLWSVDVIE
+698 
-710 LNRQIAELTSQNQL
+710 
-724 LTTLRESGCVDPDIF
+724 
-739 ISKSNKLTEQ
+739 
-749 LRAVKQAKSRI
+749 AV
-760 LNQDGDDTI
+760 
-769 PCTQE
+769 
-774 LITILKRGPETLHD
+774 
-788 FDGELFGQLIDKVI
+788 LFGTAGGK
-802 IESNTSLRFR
+802 
-812 LKNGL
+812 
-817 ELRESIERTVR
+817 

>member
-1 MKNPFRKKTL
+1 MKNPFHKKEIS
-11 TPREVFI
+11 PQEAFI
-18 RTFLDCIA
+18 RSFLDCIA

-38 FGNTYRCVWALREYP
+38 FGNTYCCVWALREYP

-95 NKLDGSD
+95 NRLDGSN

-145 SMEHLRQ
+145 SMEYLRQ

-181 ASPVGYNALGR
+181 ASPVGHNALGR

-217 NGFYIGKD
+217 KGIYIGKD

-236 RRDSDKTSAN
+236 RRESDKTSAN

-272 KSVVSLDAEHELEEL
+272 KSVISLDAEHELEEL
-287 CDKLGGC
+287 CGKLGGC
-294 FIDLMAGE
+294 FIDLMGGE

-311 CWNEDTEADESAPGA
+311 CWNEGTDMETDESAPEA

-348 EFSDPQLDTIEI
+348 DFSDPQLDTIEI
-360 MLSKL
+360 MLSAL

-370 ISEETDFRQLKPE
+370 ISEETDFRRLMPE

-389 DLYALINDEL
+389 DLYALINGEL
-399 VNYRKGSLYTREL
+399 VNYRSGSLYTREL

-437 ISDDRFLV
+437 ISGDRFLV
-445 FGVGGVLTAARS
+445 FGVGGVLTAAKS

-548 GSIDR
+548 GSIGR

-594 DHIPQDWFERVQ
+594 DH
-606 RLFKSREKT
+606 K
-615 VSVEK
+615 
-620 TPFHGR
+620 
-626 IQCSC
+626 
-631 GAACRSK
+631 
-638 RSTSARYWL
+638 
-647 CMRHDGD
+647 
-654 EAACPITQIPET
+654 
-666 QIQQA
+666 
-671 FLRLYYNLKHQG
+671 
-683 SCILPDLIA
+683 
-692 NLRSIR
+692 
-698 ERKFLWSVDVIE
+698 
-710 LNRQIAELTSQNQL
+710 
-724 LTTLRESGCVDPDIF
+724 
-739 ISKSNKLTEQ
+739 
-749 LRAVKQAKSRI
+749 AV
-760 LNQDGDDTI
+760 
-769 PCTQE
+769 
-774 LITILKRGPETLHD
+774 
-788 FDGELFGQLIDKVI
+788 LFGTAGGK
-802 IESNTSLRFR
+802 
-812 LKNGL
+812 
-817 ELRESIERTVR
+817 

>member
-1 MKNPFRKKTL
+1 MKNPFHKKEISPQET
-11 TPREVFI
+11 FI
-18 RTFLDCIA
+18 RSFLDCIA

-145 SMEHLRQ
+145 SAEHLRQ

-287 CDKLGGC
+287 CGKLGGC

-311 CWNEDTEADESAPGA
+311 CWNEDTEADESAPEA

-348 EFSDPQLDTIEI
+348 DFSDPQLDTIEI
-360 MLSKL
+360 MLSAL
-365 YQKWG
+365 YKKWG
-370 ISEETDFRQLKPE
+370 ISEETDFRRLMPE

-389 DLYALINDEL
+389 DLYALINNEL
-399 VNYRKGSLYTREL
+399 VNYRNGSLYTREL

-445 FGVGGVLTAARS
+445 FGVGGVLTAAKS

-548 GSIDR
+548 GSIGR

-594 DHIPQDWFERVQ
+594 DH
-606 RLFKSREKT
+606 K
-615 VSVEK
+615 
-620 TPFHGR
+620 
-626 IQCSC
+626 
-631 GAACRSK
+631 
-638 RSTSARYWL
+638 
-647 CMRHDGD
+647 
-654 EAACPITQIPET
+654 
-666 QIQQA
+666 
-671 FLRLYYNLKHQG
+671 
-683 SCILPDLIA
+683 
-692 NLRSIR
+692 
-698 ERKFLWSVDVIE
+698 
-710 LNRQIAELTSQNQL
+710 
-724 LTTLRESGCVDPDIF
+724 
-739 ISKSNKLTEQ
+739 
-749 LRAVKQAKSRI
+749 AV
-760 LNQDGDDTI
+760 
-769 PCTQE
+769 
-774 LITILKRGPETLHD
+774 
-788 FDGELFGQLIDKVI
+788 LFGTAGGK
-802 IESNTSLRFR
+802 
-812 LKNGL
+812 
-817 ELRESIERTVR
+817 

>member
-1 MKNPFRKKTL
+1 MKNPFRKKAL
-11 TPREVFI
+11 APREVFI
-18 RTFLDCIA
+18 RTYLDSIA

-38 FGNTYRCVWALREYP
+38 FGNTYRCAWALREYP

-145 SMEHLRQ
+145 SMEYLRQ

-181 ASPVGYNALGR
+181 ASPVGYNTLGR

-287 CDKLGGC
+287 CGKLGGC
-294 FIDLMAGE
+294 FIDLMGGE
-302 KRINVLEVR
+302 KRINVLEMR
-311 CWNEDTEADESAPGA
+311 CWNEDTEADESAPEA

-348 EFSDPQLDTIEI
+348 DFSDPQLDTIEI
-360 MLSKL
+360 MLSAL
-365 YQKWG
+365 YKKWG
-370 ISEETDFRQLKPE
+370 ISEETDFRRLKPE
-383 DYPILS
+383 DYPVLS
-389 DLYALINDEL
+389 DLYALINNEL
-399 VNYRKGSLYTREL
+399 VNYRNGSLYTREL

-445 FGVGGVLTAARS
+445 FGVGGVLTAAKS

-548 GSIDR
+548 GSIGR

-562 DEAEFELIRRA
+562 DEAEFELIQRA

-594 DHIPQDWFERVQ
+594 DH
-606 RLFKSREKT
+606 K
-615 VSVEK
+615 
-620 TPFHGR
+620 
-626 IQCSC
+626 
-631 GAACRSK
+631 
-638 RSTSARYWL
+638 
-647 CMRHDGD
+647 
-654 EAACPITQIPET
+654 
-666 QIQQA
+666 
-671 FLRLYYNLKHQG
+671 
-683 SCILPDLIA
+683 
-692 NLRSIR
+692 
-698 ERKFLWSVDVIE
+698 
-710 LNRQIAELTSQNQL
+710 
-724 LTTLRESGCVDPDIF
+724 
-739 ISKSNKLTEQ
+739 
-749 LRAVKQAKSRI
+749 AV
-760 LNQDGDDTI
+760 
-769 PCTQE
+769 
-774 LITILKRGPETLHD
+774 
-788 FDGELFGQLIDKVI
+788 LFGTAGGK
-802 IESNTSLRFR
+802 
-812 LKNGL
+812 
-817 ELRESIERTVR
+817 

>member
-1 MKNPFRKKTL
+1 MKNPFHKKEISPQET
-11 TPREVFI
+11 FI
-18 RTFLDCIA
+18 RSFLDCIA

-145 SMEHLRQ
+145 SAEHLRQ

-217 NGFYIGKD
+217 NGIYIGKD

-287 CDKLGGC
+287 CGKLGGC
-294 FIDLMAGE
+294 FIDLMGGE

-311 CWNEDTEADESAPGA
+311 CWDEDTEAGESAPEA

-348 EFSDPQLDTIEI
+348 DFSDPQLDTIEI
-360 MLSKL
+360 MLSKI
-365 YQKWG
+365 YRKWG
-370 ISEETDFRQLKPE
+370 ISEETDFRRLMPE

-389 DLYALINDEL
+389 DLYALINNEL
-399 VNYRKGSLYTREL
+399 VNYRNGSLYTREL

-437 ISDDRFLV
+437 ISDDRLLV
-445 FGVGGVLTAARS
+445 FGVGGVLTAAKS

-548 GSIDR
+548 GSIGK

-562 DEAEFELIRRA
+562 DEAEFELIQHA
-573 RRGECLFKCGAERY
+573 RRGECLFKCGMERY
-587 HLKVIAP
+587 HLEVKAP
-594 DHIPQDWFERVQ
+594 PY
-606 RLFKSREKT
+606 K
-615 VSVEK
+615 
-620 TPFHGR
+620 
-626 IQCSC
+626 
-631 GAACRSK
+631 AA
-638 RSTSARYWL
+638 
-647 CMRHDGD
+647 
-654 EAACPITQIPET
+654 
-666 QIQQA
+666 
-671 FLRLYYNLKHQG
+671 
-683 SCILPDLIA
+683 
-692 NLRSIR
+692 
-698 ERKFLWSVDVIE
+698 
-710 LNRQIAELTSQNQL
+710 
-724 LTTLRESGCVDPDIF
+724 
-739 ISKSNKLTEQ
+739 
-749 LRAVKQAKSRI
+749 
-760 LNQDGDDTI
+760 
-769 PCTQE
+769 
-774 LITILKRGPETLHD
+774 
-788 FDGELFGQLIDKVI
+788 LFGTKGG
-802 IESNTSLRFR
+802 
-812 LKNGL
+812 K
-817 ELRESIERTVR
+817 

>member
-1 MKNPFRKKTL
+1 MKNPFHKKEIS
-11 TPREVFI
+11 PQEAFI
-18 RTFLDCIA
+18 RSFLDSIA

-145 SMEHLRQ
+145 SAEHLRQ

-287 CDKLGGC
+287 CGKLGGC

-311 CWNEDTEADESAPGA
+311 CWNEDTEADESAPEA

-348 EFSDPQLDTIEI
+348 DFSDPQLDTIEI

-365 YQKWG
+365 YRKWG
-370 ISEETDFRQLKPE
+370 ISEETDFRRLMPE

-389 DLYALINDEL
+389 DLYALINNEL
-399 VNYRKGSLYTREL
+399 VNYRNGSLYTREL

-445 FGVGGVLTAARS
+445 FGVGGVLTAAKS

-548 GSIDR
+548 GSIGR

-594 DHIPQDWFERVQ
+594 DH
-606 RLFKSREKT
+606 K
-615 VSVEK
+615 
-620 TPFHGR
+620 
-626 IQCSC
+626 
-631 GAACRSK
+631 
-638 RSTSARYWL
+638 
-647 CMRHDGD
+647 
-654 EAACPITQIPET
+654 
-666 QIQQA
+666 
-671 FLRLYYNLKHQG
+671 
-683 SCILPDLIA
+683 
-692 NLRSIR
+692 
-698 ERKFLWSVDVIE
+698 
-710 LNRQIAELTSQNQL
+710 
-724 LTTLRESGCVDPDIF
+724 
-739 ISKSNKLTEQ
+739 
-749 LRAVKQAKSRI
+749 AV
-760 LNQDGDDTI
+760 
-769 PCTQE
+769 
-774 LITILKRGPETLHD
+774 
-788 FDGELFGQLIDKVI
+788 LFGTAGGK
-802 IESNTSLRFR
+802 
-812 LKNGL
+812 
-817 ELRESIERTVR
+817 

>member
-1 MKNPFRKKTL
+1 MKNPFRKKHL

-18 RTFLDCIA
+18 RTYLDSIA

-145 SMEHLRQ
+145 SAEHLRQ

-225 KYGSNIVVDFD
+225 KYGSNIAVDFD

-272 KSVVSLDAEHELEEL
+272 KSVVSLDAEHELEDL
-287 CDKLGGC
+287 CGKLGGC

-311 CWNEDTEADESAPGA
+311 YWNEDTDMETDESAPEA

-348 EFSDPQLDTIEI
+348 DFSDPQLDTIEI
-360 MLSKL
+360 MLSAL
-365 YQKWG
+365 YKKWG
-370 ISEETDFRQLKPE
+370 ISEETDFRRLMPE

-389 DLYALINDEL
+389 DLYALINGEL
-399 VNYRKGSLYTREL
+399 VNYRSGSLYTREL

-445 FGVGGVLTAARS
+445 FGVGGVLTAAKS

-548 GSIDR
+548 GSIGK

-562 DEAEFELIRRA
+562 DEAEFELIQHA

-594 DHIPQDWFERVQ
+594 DH
-606 RLFKSREKT
+606 K
-615 VSVEK
+615 
-620 TPFHGR
+620 
-626 IQCSC
+626 
-631 GAACRSK
+631 
-638 RSTSARYWL
+638 
-647 CMRHDGD
+647 
-654 EAACPITQIPET
+654 
-666 QIQQA
+666 
-671 FLRLYYNLKHQG
+671 
-683 SCILPDLIA
+683 
-692 NLRSIR
+692 
-698 ERKFLWSVDVIE
+698 
-710 LNRQIAELTSQNQL
+710 
-724 LTTLRESGCVDPDIF
+724 
-739 ISKSNKLTEQ
+739 
-749 LRAVKQAKSRI
+749 AV
-760 LNQDGDDTI
+760 
-769 PCTQE
+769 
-774 LITILKRGPETLHD
+774 
-788 FDGELFGQLIDKVI
+788 LFGTAGGK
-802 IESNTSLRFR
+802 
-812 LKNGL
+812 
-817 ELRESIERTVR
+817 

>member
-1 MKNPFRKKTL
+1 MKNPFHKKEIS
-11 TPREVFI
+11 PQEAFI
-18 RTFLDCIA
+18 RSFLDCIA

-145 SMEHLRQ
+145 SMEYLRQ

-272 KSVVSLDAEHELEEL
+272 KSVISLDAEHELEEL
-287 CDKLGGC
+287 CGNLNGC
-294 FIDLMAGE
+294 FVDLMAGE

-311 CWNEDTEADESAPGA
+311 CWNEDTEADESAPEA

-348 EFSDPQLDTIEI
+348 DFSDPQLDTIEI

-365 YQKWG
+365 YRKWG
-370 ISEETDFRQLKPE
+370 ISEETDFRRLMPE

-445 FGVGGVLTAARS
+445 FGVGGVLTAAKS

-476 AGNTVAALDE
+476 TGNTVAALDE

-548 GSIDR
+548 GSIGR

-562 DEAEFELIRRA
+562 DEAEFELIRRT
-573 RRGECLFKCGAERY
+573 RRGECLYKCGAERY

-594 DHIPQDWFERVQ
+594 DH
-606 RLFKSREKT
+606 K
-615 VSVEK
+615 
-620 TPFHGR
+620 
-626 IQCSC
+626 
-631 GAACRSK
+631 
-638 RSTSARYWL
+638 
-647 CMRHDGD
+647 
-654 EAACPITQIPET
+654 
-666 QIQQA
+666 
-671 FLRLYYNLKHQG
+671 
-683 SCILPDLIA
+683 
-692 NLRSIR
+692 
-698 ERKFLWSVDVIE
+698 
-710 LNRQIAELTSQNQL
+710 
-724 LTTLRESGCVDPDIF
+724 
-739 ISKSNKLTEQ
+739 
-749 LRAVKQAKSRI
+749 AV
-760 LNQDGDDTI
+760 
-769 PCTQE
+769 
-774 LITILKRGPETLHD
+774 
-788 FDGELFGQLIDKVI
+788 LFGTAGGK
-802 IESNTSLRFR
+802 
-812 LKNGL
+812 
-817 ELRESIERTVR
+817 

>member
-1 MKNPFRKKTL
+1 MKNPFHKKEISPQET
-11 TPREVFI
+11 FI
-18 RTFLDCIA
+18 RSFLDCIA

-95 NKLDGSD
+95 NRLDGSD

-145 SMEHLRQ
+145 SMEYLRQ

-181 ASPVGYNALGR
+181 ASPVGHNALGR

-217 NGFYIGKD
+217 KGIYIGKD

-236 RRDSDKTSAN
+236 RRESDKTSAN

-272 KSVVSLDAEHELEEL
+272 KSVISLDAEHELEEL
-287 CDKLGGC
+287 CGKLGGC
-294 FIDLMAGE
+294 FIDLMGGE

-311 CWNEDTEADESAPGA
+311 CWNEGTDMETDESAPEA

-348 EFSDPQLDTIEI
+348 DFSDPQLDTIEI
-360 MLSKL
+360 MLSKM
-365 YQKWG
+365 YRKWG
-370 ISEETDFRQLKPE
+370 ISEETDFRRLMPE

-389 DLYALINDEL
+389 DLYALINGEL
-399 VNYRKGSLYTREL
+399 VNYRSGSLYTREL

-437 ISDDRFLV
+437 ISGDRFLV
-445 FGVGGVLTAARS
+445 FGVGGVLTAAKS

-548 GSIDR
+548 GSIGK

-562 DEAEFELIRRA
+562 DEAEFELIQHA
-573 RRGECLFKCGAERY
+573 RRGECLFKCGMERY
-587 HLKVIAP
+587 HLEVIAP
-594 DHIPQDWFERVQ
+594 DHKAI
-606 RLFKSREKT
+606 
-615 VSVEK
+615 
-620 TPFHGR
+620 
-626 IQCSC
+626 
-631 GAACRSK
+631 
-638 RSTSARYWL
+638 
-647 CMRHDGD
+647 
-654 EAACPITQIPET
+654 
-666 QIQQA
+666 
-671 FLRLYYNLKHQG
+671 
-683 SCILPDLIA
+683 
-692 NLRSIR
+692 
-698 ERKFLWSVDVIE
+698 
-710 LNRQIAELTSQNQL
+710 
-724 LTTLRESGCVDPDIF
+724 
-739 ISKSNKLTEQ
+739 
-749 LRAVKQAKSRI
+749 
-760 LNQDGDDTI
+760 
-769 PCTQE
+769 
-774 LITILKRGPETLHD
+774 
-788 FDGELFGQLIDKVI
+788 LFGTAGGK
-802 IESNTSLRFR
+802 
-812 LKNGL
+812 
-817 ELRESIERTVR
+817 

>member
-1 MKNPFRKKTL
+1 MKNPFHKKEISPQET
-11 TPREVFI
+11 FI
-18 RTFLDCIA
+18 RSFLDCIA

-80 SPGEEDRIID
+80 SPSEEDRIID

-145 SMEHLRQ
+145 SAEHLRQ

-287 CDKLGGC
+287 CGKLGGC
-294 FIDLMAGE
+294 FVDLMGGE

-311 CWNEDTEADESAPGA
+311 CWNEDTEADESAPEA

-348 EFSDPQLDTIEI
+348 DFSDPQLDTIEI
-360 MLSKL
+360 MLSKM
-365 YQKWG
+365 YRKWG
-370 ISEETDFRQLKPE
+370 ISEETDFRQLKPG
-383 DYPILS
+383 DYPVLS
-389 DLYALINDEL
+389 DLYALINNEL
-399 VNYRKGSLYTREL
+399 VNYRNGSLYTREL

-445 FGVGGVLTAARS
+445 FGVGSVLTAAKS

-548 GSIDR
+548 GSIGR

-573 RRGECLFKCGAERY
+573 RRGECLYKCGAERY

-594 DHIPQDWFERVQ
+594 DH
-606 RLFKSREKT
+606 K
-615 VSVEK
+615 
-620 TPFHGR
+620 
-626 IQCSC
+626 
-631 GAACRSK
+631 
-638 RSTSARYWL
+638 
-647 CMRHDGD
+647 
-654 EAACPITQIPET
+654 
-666 QIQQA
+666 
-671 FLRLYYNLKHQG
+671 
-683 SCILPDLIA
+683 
-692 NLRSIR
+692 
-698 ERKFLWSVDVIE
+698 
-710 LNRQIAELTSQNQL
+710 
-724 LTTLRESGCVDPDIF
+724 
-739 ISKSNKLTEQ
+739 
-749 LRAVKQAKSRI
+749 AV
-760 LNQDGDDTI
+760 
-769 PCTQE
+769 
-774 LITILKRGPETLHD
+774 
-788 FDGELFGQLIDKVI
+788 LFGTAGGK
-802 IESNTSLRFR
+802 
-812 LKNGL
+812 
-817 ELRESIERTVR
+817 

>member
-1 MKNPFRKKTL
+1 MKNPFHKKEIS
-11 TPREVFI
+11 PQEAFI
-18 RTFLDCIA
+18 RSFLDCIA

-145 SMEHLRQ
+145 SAEHLRQ

-217 NGFYIGKD
+217 NGIYIGKD

-272 KSVVSLDAEHELEEL
+272 KSVVSLDAEHELEDL
-287 CDKLGGC
+287 CGKLGGC

-311 CWNEDTEADESAPGA
+311 CWNEDTDMETDESAPEA

-348 EFSDPQLDTIEI
+348 DFSDPQLDTIEI
-360 MLSKL
+360 MLSAL
-365 YQKWG
+365 YKNWG
-370 ISEETDFRQLKPE
+370 ISEETDFRRLMPE

-399 VNYRKGSLYTREL
+399 MNYRNGSLYTREL

-445 FGVGGVLTAARS
+445 FGVGGVLTAAKS

-476 AGNTVAALDE
+476 VGNTVAALDE

-594 DHIPQDWFERVQ
+594 DH
-606 RLFKSREKT
+606 K
-615 VSVEK
+615 
-620 TPFHGR
+620 
-626 IQCSC
+626 
-631 GAACRSK
+631 
-638 RSTSARYWL
+638 
-647 CMRHDGD
+647 
-654 EAACPITQIPET
+654 
-666 QIQQA
+666 
-671 FLRLYYNLKHQG
+671 
-683 SCILPDLIA
+683 
-692 NLRSIR
+692 
-698 ERKFLWSVDVIE
+698 
-710 LNRQIAELTSQNQL
+710 
-724 LTTLRESGCVDPDIF
+724 
-739 ISKSNKLTEQ
+739 
-749 LRAVKQAKSRI
+749 AV
-760 LNQDGDDTI
+760 
-769 PCTQE
+769 
-774 LITILKRGPETLHD
+774 
-788 FDGELFGQLIDKVI
+788 LFGTKGG
-802 IESNTSLRFR
+802 
-812 LKNGL
+812 K
-817 ELRESIERTVR
+817 

>member
-1 MKNPFRKKTL
+1 MKNPFCKRTP

-18 RTFLDCIA
+18 RTYLDSIA

-38 FGNTYRCVWALREYP
+38 FGSTYRCVWALREYP
-53 ASTESQAILRHLGE
+53 ASTEAQAILRHLGE
-67 KSGVTLRIYCRQV
+67 KSGVTLRLYCRQV

-95 NKLDGSD
+95 NKLDGAD

-145 SMEHLRQ
+145 SAEHLRQ

-217 NGFYIGKD
+217 NGFHIGKD

-287 CDKLGGC
+287 CGKLGGC

-311 CWNEDTEADESAPGA
+311 HWNEDTETDESAPEA

-348 EFSDPQLDTIEI
+348 NFSDPQLDTIEI
-360 MLSKL
+360 MLSAL
-365 YQKWG
+365 YKKWG
-370 ISEETDFRQLKPE
+370 ISEETDFRRLMPE

-508 KRDSALMMASQNLED
+508 KRDSALIMASQNLED

-548 GSIDR
+548 GSIGK

-562 DEAEFELIRRA
+562 DEAEFELIQHA
-573 RRGECLFKCGAERY
+573 RRGECLFKCGMERY

-594 DHIPQDWFERVQ
+594 DH
-606 RLFKSREKT
+606 K
-615 VSVEK
+615 
-620 TPFHGR
+620 
-626 IQCSC
+626 
-631 GAACRSK
+631 
-638 RSTSARYWL
+638 
-647 CMRHDGD
+647 
-654 EAACPITQIPET
+654 
-666 QIQQA
+666 
-671 FLRLYYNLKHQG
+671 
-683 SCILPDLIA
+683 
-692 NLRSIR
+692 
-698 ERKFLWSVDVIE
+698 
-710 LNRQIAELTSQNQL
+710 
-724 LTTLRESGCVDPDIF
+724 
-739 ISKSNKLTEQ
+739 
-749 LRAVKQAKSRI
+749 AV
-760 LNQDGDDTI
+760 
-769 PCTQE
+769 
-774 LITILKRGPETLHD
+774 
-788 FDGELFGQLIDKVI
+788 LFGMAGGK
-802 IESNTSLRFR
+802 
-812 LKNGL
+812 
-817 ELRESIERTVR
+817 

>member
-1 MKNPFRKKTL
+1 MKNLFRKR
-11 TPREVFI
+11 TPTPQEVFI
-18 RTFLDCIA
+18 RTYLDSIA

-38 FGNTYRCVWALREYP
+38 FGNTYRCAWALREYP
-53 ASTESQAILRHLGE
+53 ASTEAQAILRHLGE

-80 SPGEEDRIID
+80 SPSEEDRIID

-138 YLEMTAD
+138 YLEMAAD

-207 PFNYSGKTDP
+207 PFNYSGKTAP
-217 NGFYIGKD
+217 NGIYIGKD

-287 CDKLGGC
+287 CGKLGGC
-294 FIDLMAGE
+294 FIDLMGGE

-311 CWNEDTEADESAPGA
+311 CWNEDVDMEADESAPEA

-348 EFSDPQLDTIEI
+348 DFSDPQLDTIEI

-365 YQKWG
+365 YQKRG
-370 ISEETDFRQLKPE
+370 ISEETDFRQLAPE

-389 DLYALINDEL
+389 DLYALMEAEL
-399 VNYRKGSLYTREL
+399 RHYQEGSLYTREL
-412 LQEVLLGLHSLCVG
+412 LQEVLLGLHSLCVC

-445 FGVGGVLTAARS
+445 FGVGGVLTAAKS

-548 GSIDR
+548 GSIGR

-562 DEAEFELIRRA
+562 DEAEFELIQHA

-594 DHIPQDWFERVQ
+594 DH
-606 RLFKSREKT
+606 K
-615 VSVEK
+615 
-620 TPFHGR
+620 
-626 IQCSC
+626 
-631 GAACRSK
+631 
-638 RSTSARYWL
+638 
-647 CMRHDGD
+647 
-654 EAACPITQIPET
+654 
-666 QIQQA
+666 
-671 FLRLYYNLKHQG
+671 
-683 SCILPDLIA
+683 
-692 NLRSIR
+692 
-698 ERKFLWSVDVIE
+698 
-710 LNRQIAELTSQNQL
+710 
-724 LTTLRESGCVDPDIF
+724 
-739 ISKSNKLTEQ
+739 
-749 LRAVKQAKSRI
+749 AV
-760 LNQDGDDTI
+760 
-769 PCTQE
+769 
-774 LITILKRGPETLHD
+774 
-788 FDGELFGQLIDKVI
+788 LFGTAGGK
-802 IESNTSLRFR
+802 
-812 LKNGL
+812 
-817 ELRESIERTVR
+817 

>member
-1 MKNPFRKKTL
+1 MKNLFRKKPL

-18 RTFLDCIA
+18 RTYLDSIA

-181 ASPVGYNALGR
+181 VSPVGHNALGR

-207 PFNYSGKTDP
+207 PINYSGKTDP

-287 CDKLGGC
+287 CGKLGGC

-311 CWNEDTEADESAPGA
+311 CWNEDTEADESAPEA

-348 EFSDPQLDTIEI
+348 DFSDPQLDTIEI
-360 MLSKL
+360 MLSAL
-365 YQKWG
+365 YKKWG
-370 ISEETDFRQLKPE
+370 ISEETDFRQLKPG

-426 ADAPFFNGHTN
+426 ADAPFFNGYTN

-486 LYLWLSNPVA
+486 LYLWLSNPVS

-508 KRDSALMMASQNLED
+508 KRDSALIMASQNLED

-548 GSIDR
+548 GSIGK

-562 DEAEFELIRRA
+562 DEAEFELIRRT
-573 RRGECLFKCGAERY
+573 RRGECLYKCGAERY

-594 DHIPQDWFERVQ
+594 DH
-606 RLFKSREKT
+606 K
-615 VSVEK
+615 
-620 TPFHGR
+620 
-626 IQCSC
+626 
-631 GAACRSK
+631 
-638 RSTSARYWL
+638 
-647 CMRHDGD
+647 
-654 EAACPITQIPET
+654 
-666 QIQQA
+666 
-671 FLRLYYNLKHQG
+671 
-683 SCILPDLIA
+683 
-692 NLRSIR
+692 
-698 ERKFLWSVDVIE
+698 
-710 LNRQIAELTSQNQL
+710 
-724 LTTLRESGCVDPDIF
+724 
-739 ISKSNKLTEQ
+739 
-749 LRAVKQAKSRI
+749 AV
-760 LNQDGDDTI
+760 
-769 PCTQE
+769 
-774 LITILKRGPETLHD
+774 
-788 FDGELFGQLIDKVI
+788 LFGTAGGK
-802 IESNTSLRFR
+802 
-812 LKNGL
+812 
-817 ELRESIERTVR
+817 

>member
-1 MKNPFRKKTL
+1 MKNPFRKKHL

-18 RTFLDCIA
+18 RTYLDSIA

-145 SMEHLRQ
+145 SAEHLRQ

-225 KYGSNIVVDFD
+225 KYGSNIAVDFD

-272 KSVVSLDAEHELEEL
+272 KSVVSLDAEHELEDL
-287 CDKLGGC
+287 CGKLGGC

-311 CWNEDTEADESAPGA
+311 YWNEDTDMETDESAPEA

-348 EFSDPQLDTIEI
+348 DFSDPQLDTIEI

-365 YQKWG
+365 YRKWG
-370 ISEETDFRQLKPE
+370 ISEETDFRRLTPE

-389 DLYALINDEL
+389 DLYALINNEM
-399 VNYRKGSLYTREL
+399 VNYRNGSLYTREL

-445 FGVGGVLTAARS
+445 FGVGGVLTAAKS

-486 LYLWLSNPVA
+486 LYLWLSNPIA

-548 GSIDR
+548 GSIGK

-594 DHIPQDWFERVQ
+594 DH
-606 RLFKSREKT
+606 K
-615 VSVEK
+615 
-620 TPFHGR
+620 
-626 IQCSC
+626 
-631 GAACRSK
+631 
-638 RSTSARYWL
+638 
-647 CMRHDGD
+647 
-654 EAACPITQIPET
+654 
-666 QIQQA
+666 
-671 FLRLYYNLKHQG
+671 
-683 SCILPDLIA
+683 
-692 NLRSIR
+692 
-698 ERKFLWSVDVIE
+698 
-710 LNRQIAELTSQNQL
+710 
-724 LTTLRESGCVDPDIF
+724 
-739 ISKSNKLTEQ
+739 
-749 LRAVKQAKSRI
+749 AV
-760 LNQDGDDTI
+760 
-769 PCTQE
+769 
-774 LITILKRGPETLHD
+774 
-788 FDGELFGQLIDKVI
+788 LFGMAGGK
-802 IESNTSLRFR
+802 
-812 LKNGL
+812 
-817 ELRESIERTVR
+817 

>member
-1 MKNPFRKKTL
+1 MKNPFHKKEIS
-11 TPREVFI
+11 PRETFI
-18 RTFLDCIA
+18 RSFLDCIA

-145 SMEHLRQ
+145 SAEHLRQ

-258 YLMKLLICNLLEAG
+258 YLMKLLICNLLETG
-272 KSVVSLDAEHELEEL
+272 KSVVSLDAEHELEDL
-287 CDKLGGC
+287 CGKLGGC

-311 CWNEDTEADESAPGA
+311 CWNEDTEADESAPEA

-348 EFSDPQLDTIEI
+348 DFSDPQLDTIEI
-360 MLSKL
+360 MLSAL

-370 ISEETDFRQLKPE
+370 ISEEIDFRRLTPE

-399 VNYRKGSLYTREL
+399 VNYRNGSLYTREL

-445 FGVGGVLTAARS
+445 FGVGGVLTAAKS

-486 LYLWLSNPVA
+486 LYLWLSNPIA

-548 GSIDR
+548 GSIGK

-594 DHIPQDWFERVQ
+594 DH
-606 RLFKSREKT
+606 K
-615 VSVEK
+615 
-620 TPFHGR
+620 
-626 IQCSC
+626 
-631 GAACRSK
+631 
-638 RSTSARYWL
+638 
-647 CMRHDGD
+647 
-654 EAACPITQIPET
+654 
-666 QIQQA
+666 
-671 FLRLYYNLKHQG
+671 
-683 SCILPDLIA
+683 
-692 NLRSIR
+692 
-698 ERKFLWSVDVIE
+698 
-710 LNRQIAELTSQNQL
+710 
-724 LTTLRESGCVDPDIF
+724 
-739 ISKSNKLTEQ
+739 
-749 LRAVKQAKSRI
+749 AV
-760 LNQDGDDTI
+760 
-769 PCTQE
+769 
-774 LITILKRGPETLHD
+774 
-788 FDGELFGQLIDKVI
+788 LFGTKGG
-802 IESNTSLRFR
+802 
-812 LKNGL
+812 K
-817 ELRESIERTVR
+817 